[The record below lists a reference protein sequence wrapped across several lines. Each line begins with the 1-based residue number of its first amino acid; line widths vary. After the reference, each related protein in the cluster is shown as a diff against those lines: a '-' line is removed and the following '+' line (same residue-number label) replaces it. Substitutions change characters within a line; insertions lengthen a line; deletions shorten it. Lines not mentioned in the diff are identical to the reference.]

1 MRIGIDLG
9 GTNIKAG
16 LVNDKLE
23 IVKKMSIPTNA
34 DRPTSEIMHDMA
46 KLAIDVVR
54 EAGYTMDDVE
64 SIGIGSP
71 GTCDSKN
78 GILVY
83 ANNIKFFNA
92 PMRAEIQKYINKP
105 VYIDNDANCA
115 AYGEYLVLDKK
126 PAVFAAVT
134 LGTGIGGGVV
144 IDGHVFRGFNGT
156 APELGHTTLDM
167 NGEKCNCGR
176 VGCFEK
182 YASATALISQTK
194 AAIEKNPDSILA
206 KVAEKE
212 GKVSGRTAFLAEREG
227 CPICKAVADKYI
239 EYLGIGLVNVI
250 NNFAPDVVCIGGGVC
265 GEGARIL
272 DPVKAYCAEH
282 IYCKYVEQTEV
293 RIAKLGNDAGI
304 IGAAMLDE

>member
-16 LVNDKLE
+16 LVNDKCE

-34 DRPTSEIMHDMA
+34 DRDTSEIMRDMA
-46 KLAIDVVR
+46 ELAITVVR

-78 GILVY
+78 GVLVY
-83 ANNIKFFNA
+83 SNNIKFFNA

-105 VYIDNDANCA
+105 VYLDNDANCA
-115 AYGEYLVLDKK
+115 AFGEYIVLEDK
-126 PAVFAAVT
+126 PEVFALIT
-134 LGTGIGGGVV
+134 LGTGVGGGVV
-144 IDGHVFRGFNGT
+144 IDGHVFRGFNGS

-167 NGEKCNCGR
+167 NGIPCNCGR

-194 AAIEKNPDSILA
+194 EAIEKNPDSILA
-206 KVAEKE
+206 KVAERD
-212 GKVSGRTAFLAEREG
+212 GKVSGRTAFIAEREG
-227 CPICKAVADKYI
+227 CEVGKAVADKYL
-239 EYLGIGLVNVI
+239 EYLGIGAVNVI
-250 NNFAPDVVCIGGGVC
+250 NNFAPDVLCIGGGVC
-265 GEGARIL
+265 GEGARL
-272 DPVKAYCAEH
+272 LEPVKKYCAEH
-282 IYCKYVEQTEV
+282 VYCKYVKQTDV

>member
-34 DRPTSEIMHDMA
+34 GREVSEIMRDMA
-46 KLAIDVVR
+46 MLAIDVVR

-71 GTCDSKN
+71 GTCDSEN
-78 GILVY
+78 GVLVY
-83 ANNIKFFNA
+83 ANNIKFFKA
-92 PMRAEIQKYINKP
+92 PMRAEIQKYIDKP

-115 AYGEYLVLDKK
+115 AFGEYLVLENK
-126 PAVFAAVT
+126 PKVFAAVT
-134 LGTGIGGGVV
+134 LGTGVGGGVV

-167 NGEKCNCGR
+167 NGKPCNCGR
-176 VGCFEK
+176 TGCFEV

-194 AAIEKNPDSILA
+194 EAIEKNPGSILA

-212 GKVSGRTAFLAEREG
+212 GKVSGRTAFIAEREG
-227 CPICKAVADKYI
+227 CEIGKAVADKYV
-239 EYLGIGLVNVI
+239 EYLGRGLVNVI
-250 NNFAPDVVCIGGGVC
+250 NNFAPDVLCIGGGVC
-265 GEGARIL
+265 GEGARLL
-272 DPVKAYCAEH
+272 DPVKEYCAKH
-282 IYCKYVEQTEV
+282 VYCPYVTQTEI

-304 IGAAMLDE
+304 IGAAMIDE